1 MRDFIVFVGIK
12 AWALIA
18 DGWRPLV
25 ESEKFFEENQRL
37 VSFGTRVSQ
46 WNFKALHIFLM
57 GISEFRRISTC
68 EYAREAC
75 DILKNTRVELM
86 LKKCLKFRHSQ
97 LSLRI
102 LFCWMMNGLIIFT
115 LSLMILLIFHLKV
128 LRKYD
133 RLEDCQIFFQI
144 SYGKIPTKSH
154 CS

>member
-25 ESEKFFEENQRL
+25 ESEKFFEEDQRL

-75 DILKNTRVELM
+75 DILKNTHDGTNAEEVS
-86 LKKCLKFRHSQ
+86 KIQ
-97 LSLRI
+97 
-102 LFCWMMNGLIIFT
+102 T
-115 LSLMILLIFHLKV
+115 LTTEFENLILLDDEWFDHFYTKLIDIVNFSFKGS
-128 LRKYD
+128 
-133 RLEDCQIFFQI
+133 Q
-144 SYGKIPTKSH
+144 KI
-154 CS
+154 